1 MYSTSTA
8 NKLLIEGIPVQEN
21 ENLKNTF
28 LLISCA
34 LGAGCN
40 LDDIATI
47 ERSQNEENSSIY
59 VKFTSKK
66 SRDQFYQSYFVKKTL
81 CLEDISIKS
90 SEPILISEYLTPKNS
105 EILKSARLLK
115 NRNLIQNVYSSNGF
129 IYIIPLGQIITV
141 RIKNLQDLNTYDP
154 ELFWL
159 DGAKINLEGGHLRN
173 NMIRSNSLPDLLDAK
188 TDVKKMGD
196 VFVV

>member
-40 LDDIATI
+40 LDDLSTI
-47 ERSQNEENSSIY
+47 ERTFNEENSDII

-66 SRDQFYQSYFVKKTL
+66 SRDQFYQSYFIKKTL

-90 SEPILISEYLTPKNS
+90 SELIVISEYLTPKNS
-105 EILKSARLLK
+105 KILKNARLLK
-115 NRNLIQNVYSSNGF
+115 ERNLIQMAYSSNGF
-129 IYIIPLGQIITV
+129 IYIIPLGQITTV
-141 RIKNLQDLNTYDP
+141 RIKNLQDLYTFDP

-159 DGAKINLEGGHLRN
+159 DGSKINLNGGKTRS
-173 NMIRSNSLPDLLDAK
+173 MIRSNSLPDLLDSK
-188 TDVKKMGD
+188 VEVKKMED

>member
-40 LDDIATI
+40 LDDLSTI
-47 ERSQNEENSSIY
+47 ERTFNEENSDII

-66 SRDQFYQSYFVKKTL
+66 SRDQFYQSYFIKKTL

-90 SEPILISEYLTPKNS
+90 SELIVISEYLTPKNS
-105 EILKSARLLK
+105 KILKNARLLK
-115 NRNLIQNVYSSNGF
+115 ERNLIQMAYSSNGF
-129 IYIIPLGQIITV
+129 IYIIPLGQITTIQSCFGWMV
-141 RIKNLQDLNTYDP
+141 QRLI
-154 ELFWL
+154 
-159 DGAKINLEGGHLRN
+159 
-173 NMIRSNSLPDLLDAK
+173 
-188 TDVKKMGD
+188 
-196 VFVV
+196 